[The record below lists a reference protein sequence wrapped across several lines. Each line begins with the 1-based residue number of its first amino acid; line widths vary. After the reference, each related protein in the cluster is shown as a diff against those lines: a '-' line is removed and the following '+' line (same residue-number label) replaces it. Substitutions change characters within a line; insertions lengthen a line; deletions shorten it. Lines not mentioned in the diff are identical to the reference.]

1 LFNSGT
7 GWPGFFQSVA
17 DDVPAILDR
26 SHGMVCTETLCA
38 RWDYLLGHVFKDGP
52 TPTSQRN
59 CVNAESLAFTD
70 AQELPSLADPATEP
84 NFQSRIFS
92 RQDKASS
99 PLE

>member
-1 LFNSGT
+1 
-7 GWPGFFQSVA
+7 VA

-38 RWDYLLGHVFKDGP
+38 RWDYLLGHVFTVDPPPPG
-52 TPTSQRN
+52 QRY

-70 AQELPSLADPATEP
+70 AQELPSLADLATEP
-84 NFQSRIFS
+84 NCQSRIVS